1 MLPPPSPVDP
11 DTKPRTPVAVSRCR
25 VLGDL
30 EVLVAWHIIRSRRIA
45 GFQRVLAESSREV
58 TKVSRGLPRRC
69 RCFLLGGRTGTGED
83 QRATDLVAVGLVSRD
98 DADGGSRWFFFDRGP
113 ATKKKKCPA
122 HAGMN
127 GHGRGTKRDHL
138 LSTLPVISD
147 TKPRTR
153 PVAPGSSVED
163 RASVLDAALPA
174 AVARMGVGGRR
185 LDGSGR

>member
-127 GHGRGTKRDHL
+127 GQRHEAR
-138 LSTLPVISD
+138 SSPVHP
-147 TKPRTR
+147 PRHHR
-153 PVAPGSSVED
+153 HEAQ
-163 RASVLDAALPA
+163 DAAGG
-174 AVARMGVGGRR
+174 ARVKRR
-185 LDGSGR
+185 RSRQRS